1 MKNMIGIKQ
10 ASKLSETSPDTIRYY
25 EKVGIIAPIKR
36 DKNGFRQF
44 SERDIRRIKFMR
56 HMRTAGLNISSLLE
70 YANLIQQGDQTKDER
85 VTFLK
90 EQRDQLQKQLTITQS
105 AIDQLNYKIDHYDEH
120 MSDAKHLI

>member
-1 MKNMIGIKQ
+1 MIGIKQ

>member
-1 MKNMIGIKQ
+1 MGIKQ